1 MEYIVEIKNLKKY
14 FGNFCAVDNININIK
29 KGEIF
34 GILGPNG
41 AGKTTLISTILGI
54 EKLTKG
60 QIFIN
65 GADNS
70 KYPEKIKQKIGFMA
84 QETIVDNDLTG
95 KQNLVLGA
103 KLYHINNNQINDK
116 VNHALHESQLEKF
129 ADVQSKNYSGGMK
142 RRLYLVK
149 SMLHEPLLLILDEP
163 TTGLDV
169 QNRIQMW
176 VDIKKLKQ
184 DGVTI
189 ILSTQYLEE
198 ADALCDRIAI
208 IDHGKM
214 KAIGTP
220 SELKNLI
227 AIGNIL
233 EIIAKQKDIEKMI
246 KMLKLKFNI
255 VIKNNNPEKIEAII
269 EKNAL
274 DIFQKIIIEIKKQ
287 KIQILSISLRLPTLD
302 DVFIK
307 LTGSSVRDIK

>member
-1 MEYIVEIKNLKKY
+1 MKYIVEIKNLKKY
-14 FGNFCAVDNININIK
+14 FGNFCAVDDININIK

-54 EKLTKG
+54 EKLTEG
-60 QIFIN
+60 QIIMN
-65 GADNS
+65 GIDNS
-70 KYPEKIKQKIGFMA
+70 KHPEKAKQDIGFMA
-84 QETIVDNDLTG
+84 QETIIDNDLTG
-95 KQNLVLGA
+95 RQNLILGA
-103 KLYHINNNQINDK
+103 KLYHISNNQINNK

-129 ADVQSKNYSGGMK
+129 ADVPSKNYSGGMK

-176 VDIKKLKQ
+176 SDIKKLKQ
-184 DGVTI
+184 NGVTI

-214 KAIGTP
+214 KAIGTS

-233 EIIAKQKDIEKMI
+233 EIIAKQKDIEQMI

-255 VIKNNNPEKIEAII
+255 VIKNHDTEKIEAVI

-274 DIFQKIIIEIKKQ
+274 DIFQKIIIEIKKAN
-287 KIQILSISLRLPTLD
+287 IQILSISLRLPTLD

-307 LTGSSVRDIK
+307 LTGSSVRDIA